1 MAALRGSLDDYD
13 ATPSLPEGIHALD
26 QLSKPLSSNDPD
38 LHMQADVR
46 ALRLE
51 RRKVAQE
58 RKQEAEQREAFKEQL
73 KAKAEKTS
81 QAEKEHGKTVA
92 ALQKQL
98 EYYQNAKGAFQGRV
112 CGL

>member
-1 MAALRGSLDDYD
+1 MAALRGSLHDS
-13 ATPSLPEGIHALD
+13 ATRSLPEGTHALD
-26 QLSKPLSSNDPD
+26 QLSEPFFSNDPG

-58 RKQEAEQREAFKEQL
+58 RKQEAEQREAFEKQL

-81 QAEKEHGKTVA
+81 QAKKEHGKTVA

-98 EYYQNAKGAFQGRV
+98 AYYQNAKGAFQGRV
-112 CGL
+112 CGS